1 MATSDPKMDEITTA
15 SQELA
20 AQQSQDLEM
29 EDSDQD
35 SSSEF
40 STTEDSAVDSP
51 IAKRIALARVATNAG
66 SQEKNK
72 ESSGTQKITQEPT
85 KEELGVF
92 VVQLDLSHWEHEL
105 QVLSAMSTNRQLKVT
120 ANGTLNGK
128 RIIKPQD
135 SSTELWLQSCTS
147 LSGRPVKFTQ
157 IIKKSTM
164 TAVLQNVHQFIS
176 MEALLTDERIST
188 AERIMSYNLGTKTPE
203 PTRSVKVSLN
213 MKTVPTEIRINFL
226 GKFAVRPY
234 VTKPVR
240 CYRCQRFGHI
250 AAACLARTERCSIC
264 SGLHRTQQCLTK
276 VQNSVTVTLKCANCG
291 EEHSANSN
299 RCPVFREKMQIKMNN
314 ATRKS
319 RTTISKLTPP

>member
-1 MATSDPKMDEITTA
+1 MATSDPKMDGITTA

-51 IAKRIALARVATNAG
+51 IAKRIALARVVTNTG
-66 SQEKNK
+66 SQERSK
-72 ESSGTQKITQEPT
+72 ETSGTQKITQEPT
-85 KEELGVF
+85 NEELGAF
-92 VVQLDLSHWEHEL
+92 VVQLDFSHWEHEL

-120 ANGTLNGK
+120 TLKVTALNGK

-135 SSTELWLQSCTS
+135 SSTQLWLQSCTS
-147 LSGRPVKFTQ
+147 LSGKPVKFTQ
-157 IIKKSTM
+157 LIKKSTM

-188 AERIMSYNLGTKTPE
+188 AERIMSYNLETKTPE
-203 PTRSVKVSLN
+203 PTRSVKVSLH

-226 GKFAVRPY
+226 GKFAV
-234 VTKPVR
+234 
-240 CYRCQRFGHI
+240 
-250 AAACLARTERCSIC
+250 
-264 SGLHRTQQCLTK
+264 
-276 VQNSVTVTLKCANCG
+276 
-291 EEHSANSN
+291 
-299 RCPVFREKMQIKMNN
+299 
-314 ATRKS
+314 
-319 RTTISKLTPP
+319 